1 MVPFFV
7 IFVVCLRFWGAA
19 ILGLRLRG
27 GVEVDVDVDVG
38 VGRDYVLV
46 SVILGALVMLVM
58 QMQLMRR
65 RRRMRNPISMP
76 FCFLLDLSGRKG
88 RRTKG

>member
-7 IFVVCLRFWGAA
+7 IFVACLRFWGAA
-19 ILGLRLRG
+19 ILGLRLVG
-27 GVEVDVDVDVG
+27 GAAVDVDVG

-46 SVILGALVMLVM
+46 SVILGALVMPVM
-58 QMQLMRR
+58 QMQMMR

-76 FCFLLDLSGRKG
+76 FCFLFDLSGRKR